1 MRFLSIM
8 LLGLGSLFGQTNPFP
23 TLAPASATVTYD
35 KAVDTVVSLPGV
47 TLTAGANP
55 FFYSVFVPVEYSAVI
70 TYAPMVGFLP
80 PGTTGE
86 VRMAVNAQSLNVGT
100 YNIPVSFVQSSPNV
114 IVGFGITLNVTDS
127 RTYVLPGAT
136 DRQIPHIA
144 AGDNWKTRV
153 RLVNTSSTTSVS
165 ELRFYNAAGQS
176 ENFAV
181 NGFLTNY
188 LPGVAIPARGFV
200 DLVLDNPAGLKTGTA
215 TVKPLI
221 GDVPGINV
229 VYMNSSPA
237 FESAVEIKQP
247 NKANMTIVFNNVGRN
262 STGIAISNALNYN
275 QELTFEFFDEQGQNL
290 VPTGTTVAKVRIPQ
304 NGQYIATMG
313 TLWPFTAGKT
323 GTVRITGT
331 QPALYGFGLQFDLD
345 KGVFY
350 TQPVF

>member
-8 LLGLGSLFGQTNPFP
+8 LLSLVSLYGQASPFP
-23 TLAPASATVTYD
+23 TLTPVSTTVTYD
-35 KAVDTVVSLPGV
+35 KAVDTLVTLPELN
-47 TLTAGANP
+47 LTAGANP
-55 FFYSVFVPVEYSAVI
+55 FFYSVSVPVEYAAVI
-70 TYAPMVGFLP
+70 IYAPMVGYLP
-80 PGTTGE
+80 PGTTGQ
-86 VRMAVNAQSLNVGT
+86 VRLALNAQSLNVGS
-100 YNIPVSFVQSSPNV
+100 YAIPVNFVQNSPNLSV
-114 IVGFGITLNVTDS
+114 SFGITLNVTDS

-144 AGDNWKTRV
+144 AGGNWKTRV
-153 RLVNTSSTTSVS
+153 RLVNPGAVPSIS
-165 ELRFYNAAGQS
+165 EVRFYNAAGQT

-229 VYMNSSPA
+229 IYQSALPA
-237 FESAVEIKQP
+237 FESAVEVKQP
-247 NKANMTIVFNNVGRN
+247 NRSTMTIVFNNVGRN
-262 STGIAISNALNYN
+262 STGIAVSNALNFL
-275 QELTFEFFDEQGQNL
+275 QELTFEFFDEQGQSL
-290 VPTGTTVAKVRIPQ
+290 IPAGTTVAKVRVPQ
-304 NGQYIATMG
+304 NGQYIATMN
-313 TLWPFTAGKT
+313 TVWPFTAGKT
-323 GTVRITGT
+323 GSVRITGT
-331 QPALYGFGLQFDLD
+331 QPALSGFGLQFDLD

>member
-1 MRFLSIM
+1 MRFLSI
-8 LLGLGSLFGQTNPFP
+8 LFLSLVSVFGQVNPYP
-23 TLAPASATVTYD
+23 TLSPASATVTYD
-35 KAVDTVVSLPGV
+35 KAVDTVVTLPPV
-47 TLTAGANP
+47 TITAGNSN
-55 FFYSVFVPVEYSAVI
+55 FFYSVYVPVDYSAVI
-70 TYAPMVGFLP
+70 TYAPMVGFLLP
-80 PGTTGE
+80 NATNTIQ
-86 VRMAVNAQSLNVGT
+86 MAVNAQSLNVGT
-100 YNIPVSFVQSSPNV
+100 YSIPVSFVQATPSTV
-114 IVGFGITLNVTDS
+114 VGFSITLNVTDS

-144 AGDNWKTRV
+144 AGDVWKTKV
-153 RLVNTSSTTSVS
+153 RLVNTGIVTSVS
-165 ELRFYNAAGQS
+165 EIRFYNAAGQA

-181 NGFLTNY
+181 NGFLTSY
-188 LPGVAIPARGFV
+188 VPGVAIPAKGFV
-200 DLVLDNPAGLKTGTA
+200 DLILDNPSGLKVGTA
-215 TVKPLI
+215 TIKPLI
-221 GDVPGINV
+221 GDVPGVNV

-313 TLWPFTAGKT
+313 TVWPFTAGKT
-323 GTVRITGT
+323 GTIRITGT